1 MRAWCSG
8 NTKPFQG
15 FIMGSN
21 PIARSQRTPNGVR
34 FDLYIISRDRS
45 LCSITEIVRL
55 AGKA

>member
-1 MRAWCSG
+1 
-8 NTKPFQG
+8 
-15 FIMGSN
+15 
-21 PIARSQRTPNGVR
+21 VR